1 MENAILEHVYAF
13 GTGLLSNP
21 ASLFVLPYVSV
32 FLVRLVI
39 CHFSIVISHRGS
51 WLDWS
56 HTRLVWW
63 KLCVRL
69 KCRRE

>member
-39 CHFSIVISHRGS
+39 CHFLIVISHRGS
-51 WLDWS
+51 RLD
-56 HTRLVWW
+56 
-63 KLCVRL
+63 
-69 KCRRE
+69 